1 MVNKAEI
8 LEKLKKIK
16 NKDAKI
22 RFIENLVRKIK
33 DREFIRILQELLE
46 ELKSPEIE
54 QIVRQERFTAPEIKA
69 LPKKETLEESIRREE
84 QKIKKEETKEKK
96 YVSTLDYG
104 SKRVKYQDTRVES
117 PFFDKLKMRLDNA
130 GLLPNDMIFTD
141 KNIKDIKIYMG
152 KMDIQKDKIE
162 KYVERITDLKHS
174 LYDPV
179 KAKKLDVFET
189 EYERE

>member
-1 MVNKAEI
+1 
-8 LEKLKKIK
+8 
-16 NKDAKI
+16 
-22 RFIENLVRKIK
+22 
-33 DREFIRILQELLE
+33 
-46 ELKSPEIE
+46 
-54 QIVRQERFTAPEIKA
+54 
-69 LPKKETLEESIRREE
+69 
-84 QKIKKEETKEKK
+84 
-96 YVSTLDYG
+96 
-104 SKRVKYQDTRVES
+104 
-117 PFFDKLKMRLDNA
+117 
-130 GLLPNDMIFTD
+130 MIFTN